1 MDGRLKRAVPCD
13 INVRSLSLR
22 TC

>member
-1 MDGRLKRAVPCD
+1 MDGRLKRAIPRD